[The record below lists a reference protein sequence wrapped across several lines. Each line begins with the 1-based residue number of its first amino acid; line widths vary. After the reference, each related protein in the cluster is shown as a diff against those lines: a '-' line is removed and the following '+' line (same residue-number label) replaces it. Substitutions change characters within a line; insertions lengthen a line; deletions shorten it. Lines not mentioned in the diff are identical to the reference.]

1 MVKPALTNRYS
12 NFEFPE
18 YEYREFPKAVTHNG
32 KVHVVNDAEEE
43 KALKAVVR
51 DYRKEA
57 LDRAKELKLDIPNDW
72 DIKRIQAYTNKVES
86 DIEFE
91 ALMKEDAKNFDE
103 KDPTKTS
110 IFNKLQLPYK
120 KSQ

>member
-12 NFEFPE
+12 NFDFPDYEF
-18 YEYREFPKAVTHNG
+18 REFPKAVTHNG

-43 KALKAVVR
+43 KKLKAVVR

-57 LDRAKELKLDIPNDW
+57 LDRATELKLEIPEDW
-72 DIKRIQAYTNKVES
+72 RLEKIQLFIKKRES

-91 ALMKEDAKNFDE
+91 KLLREEESPVGDKDASRAS
-103 KDPTKTS
+103 TV
-110 IFNKLQLPYK
+110 NKLILATKPK
-120 KSQ
+120 